1 MTNEQRPGDDAVV
14 IPVVLRP
21 FEPTDDAA
29 LRSLFEDRETRRWNP
44 VDAPDLALWR
54 TRQND
59 RDGSFETW
67 AVAEE
72 DGGRLLGIVSVFD
85 IDRAQGDAELGY
97 RVVPAER
104 GRGVARAGLVAIS
117 RRSHETLGLRRLQ
130 LFHAVENPASC
141 RVAEAAGFRHEG
153 TLRQSYVYG
162 DGQPHDE
169 HLHARLAT
177 DG

>member
-1 MTNEQRPGDDAVV
+1 M

-21 FEPTDDAA
+21 FSREDDAA
-29 LRSLFEDRETRRWNP
+29 LRSLFEDPETRRWNP
-44 VDAPDLALWR
+44 VDAPDLADWR
-54 TRQND
+54 TQQNEH
-59 RDGSFETW
+59 DGTFETW
-67 AVAEE
+67 AVADEV
-72 DGGRLLGIVSVFD
+72 DGRLLGVVSVFD
-85 IDRAQGDAELGY
+85 VDPAQGDAELGY

-104 GRGVARAGLVAIS
+104 GRGVARAGLAAIS
-117 RRSHETLGLRRLQ
+117 RRAHETLGLRRLQ
-130 LFHAVENPASC
+130 LFHAVDNPASC

>member
-1 MTNEQRPGDDAVV
+1 MVS
-14 IPVVLRP
+14 VVLRP
-21 FEPTDDAA
+21 FAPADDAT
-29 LRSLFEDRETRRWNP
+29 LRTLFEDPETRRWNP
-44 VDAPDLALWR
+44 VDAPDLAAWR
-54 TRQND
+54 EEQND

-72 DGGRLLGIVSVFD
+72 VDGRLLGVVSLFEV
-85 IDRAQGDAELGY
+85 DRTQGDAEVGY
-97 RVVPAER
+97 RIIPAER
-104 GRGVARAGLVAIS
+104 GRGVARAGLTAIS
-117 RRSHETLGLRRLQ
+117 RRAHADLGLRRLQ
-130 LFHAVENPASC
+130 LFHAVDNPASC
-141 RVAEAAGFRHEG
+141 RVAVAAGFRHEG